1 MERLTNEEVR
11 VDESMDRYLG
21 PRSVLEG
28 MKPKLLD
35 LVLNGPVLN
44 SVSKA
49 ALRQIIRQLY
59 SALAAYEDTGLTP
72 EEINDLASVREIS
85 PEAEY
90 AINKHA
96 DNIIERLDKL
106 LHQTDDDAR
115 LRDLAEAGK
124 DGRVVMLPCKVG
136 DRLYEVTGRKTI
148 SVYKVKA
155 IRVELFGLFI
165 EWDIVEGFVWQS
177 LSGINAG
184 EIGRTVFLTREEAEK
199 ALEAMKDG

>member
-49 ALRQIIRQLY
+49 ALRQIIRQIY